1 MQHIIDELSKKGHE
15 MLNEKYKAFLCAVEQ
30 GSLSAAAE
38 ELGYTPSGI
47 SRMIAGLEEEIG
59 FPLLTRG
66 RMGVKLTQEGELLL
80 GTIKQIHKL
89 EDHMKEIIADVK
101 GLQIGSVV
109 VGTAYNT
116 YYDWI
121 SKIIAEFVKVYPD
134 INIKII
140 EDTSSHLGKMLEE
153 GFVDFCIMSK
163 REGDF
168 RWHTLKEDNLV
179 VWVPKDHP
187 SALKGNF
194 PRAQLA
200 KEPFIELF
208 PGLETD
214 NSLFLKENKIQVNT
228 KYSTG
233 DAFALSHMVEAGL
246 GITLTNEL
254 YSVMIPGAITA
265 LPLEPNVKVDVGIAT
280 PRDEKCSPAVKKFIE
295 FAEKYYETIEA
306 K

>member
-1 MQHIIDELSKKGHE
+1 MK
-15 MLNEKYKAFLCAVEQ
+15 EKYRALLCVVES

-38 ELGYTPSGI
+38 KLGYTPSGI
-47 SRMIAGLEEEIG
+47 SRMIAGLEEEVG

-66 RMGVKLTQEGELLL
+66 RMGAKLTAEGELIL
-80 GTIKQIHKL
+80 GNIKQIVKL
-89 EDHMKEIIADVK
+89 EEQMEEVIAEVK

-121 SKIIAEFVKVYPD
+121 SRIIAEFVKVYPD

-140 EDTSSHLGKMLEE
+140 EDTSSRLGKMLEE
-153 GFVDFCIMSK
+153 GFADFCIMSK

-168 RWHTLKEDNLV
+168 RWKTLKEDNLV
-179 VWVPKDHP
+179 VWVPNDHP
-187 SALKGNF
+187 AVKEGF
-194 PRAQLA
+194 FRREQLE

-214 NSLFLKENKIQVNT
+214 NSLFLKQNKIHVNT
-228 KYSTG
+228 KYSTA

-254 YSVMIPGAITA
+254 YSEMLPGAITA
-265 LPLEPNVKVDVGIAT
+265 LPLEPVRTVDVGIAI
-280 PRDEKCSPAVKKFIE
+280 PRAEKCSPAVKKFIE
-295 FAEKYYETIEA
+295 FADKYYETIKA

>member
-1 MQHIIDELSKKGHE
+1 MVT
-15 MLNEKYKAFLCAVEQ
+15 EKYRTFLCVVEK
-30 GSLSAAAE
+30 GSLSGAAE
-38 ELGYTPSGI
+38 TLGYTPSGV

-66 RMGVKLTQEGELLL
+66 RMGVRLTAEGQRLL
-80 GTIKQIHKL
+80 GIIKQIVKSEEQL
-89 EDHMKEIIADVK
+89 QEIIADVK
-101 GLQIGSVV
+101 GLQMGSVV

-153 GFVDFCIMSK
+153 GFADFCIMSK

-168 RWHTLKEDNLV
+168 RWKTLKEDNLV
-179 VWVPKDHP
+179 VWVPNDHP
-187 SALKGNF
+187 AVKSGSF
-194 PRAQLA
+194 HRERLA

-214 NSLFLKENKIQVNT
+214 NSLFLKHNKIDVNT
-228 KYSTG
+228 KYSTA

-254 YSVMIPGAITA
+254 YSEMLPGAITA
-265 LPLEPNVKVDVGIAT
+265 LPLDPVETVDVGIAV
-280 PRDEKCSPAVKKFIE
+280 PREEKCSPAVTKFIE
-295 FAEKYYETIEA
+295 FAEKYYESIKA

>member
-1 MQHIIDELSKKGHE
+1 MIT
-15 MLNEKYKAFLCAVEQ
+15 EKYRALLCVVEK

-47 SRMIAGLEEEIG
+47 SRMISGLEEEIG
-59 FPLLTRG
+59 FSLFTRG
-66 RMGVKLTQEGELLL
+66 RMGARLTTEGEMILA
-80 GTIKQIHKL
+80 TIKQIVKSEEQL
-89 EDHMKEIIADVK
+89 QQIVADVK

-121 SKIIAEFVKVYPD
+121 SKIIAEFMKVYPD

-140 EDTSSHLGKMLEE
+140 EDTSSRLGNMLEE
-153 GFVDFCIMSK
+153 GVVDFCIMS
-163 REGDF
+163 RRDGDF
-168 RWHTLKEDNLV
+168 EFKTLKEDNLV

-187 SALKGNF
+187 AVKKGFF
-194 PRAQLA
+194 PREQIA

-214 NSLFLKENKIQVNT
+214 NSRFLAHNKIKVNT
-228 KYSTG
+228 KYSTS

-254 YSVMIPGAITA
+254 YSQLNPGVIEA
-265 LPLEPNVKVDVGIAT
+265 LPLEPNEKVNVGIAV
-280 PRDEKCSPAVKKFIE
+280 PKEEKQSPALKKFIE
-295 FAEKYYETIEA
+295 FAEKYYEAVLA